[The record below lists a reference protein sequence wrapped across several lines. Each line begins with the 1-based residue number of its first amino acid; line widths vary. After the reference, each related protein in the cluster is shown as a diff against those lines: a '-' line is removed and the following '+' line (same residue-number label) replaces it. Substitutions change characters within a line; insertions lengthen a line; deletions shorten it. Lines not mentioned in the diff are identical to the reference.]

1 MFLPDAERLDEEPER
16 FISSSIS
23 PEASMRLSMATT
35 LLNLR
40 ADSSFR
46 AVSSSPVFP
55 ASSKMSD
62 CCFSEH
68 FHAGTVAI
76 ELSGAPADGV
86 CLTDDAGVVCEQEA
100 PETGLCVACVP

>member
-1 MFLPDAERLDEEPER
+1 MFLPDAERLVDAPER
-16 FISSSIS
+16 FINSSIS
-23 PEASMRLSMATT
+23 PEASMRLSMATG

-40 ADSSFR
+40 VASSFR

-68 FHAGTVAI
+68 FHAGTVAT
-76 ELSGAPADGV
+76 EVSGALAGGV
-86 CLTDDAGVVCEQEA
+86 CLMDDVDIICKQEA
-100 PETGLCVACVP
+100 PGADI

>member
-1 MFLPDAERLDEEPER
+1 MFLPDAERLDVAPER

-40 ADSSFR
+40 VDSSFR
-46 AVSSSPVFP
+46 AESFSPVFP
-55 ASSKMSD
+55 ASSRMSD

-68 FHAGTVAI
+68 FHAGTVSA
-76 ELSGAPADGV
+76 ELSGTLAGGV
-86 CLTDDAGVVCEQEA
+86 CLTDDVDAVCDLNA
-100 PETGLCVACVP
+100 PGTDV

>member
-1 MFLPDAERLDEEPER
+1 MFLPDSERLDDEPER

-23 PEASMRLSMATT
+23 PEASMRLSMAVD

-46 AVSSSPVFP
+46 AVSSSPAFP
-55 ASSKMSD
+55 ASSRMRD

-68 FHAGTVAI
+68 FHAGTVAT
-76 ELSGAPADGV
+76 EVSGAPTGGV
-86 CLTDDAGVVCEQEA
+86 CLTDDAGVV
-100 PETGLCVACVP
+100 

>member
-46 AVSSSPVFP
+46 AVSSNPAFP
-55 ASSKMSD
+55 ASPRMRD

-68 FHAGTVAI
+68 FHAGTVAT
-76 ELSGAPADGV
+76 EVSGALAGGV
-86 CLTDDAGVVCEQEA
+86 CLTDDVDVVCGLKA
-100 PETGLCVACVP
+100 PGTDV

>member
-1 MFLPDAERLDEEPER
+1 MFLPDAERLDVAPER

-23 PEASMRLSMATT
+23 PEASIRLSMATT

-46 AVSSSPVFP
+46 AVSSSPAFP
-55 ASSKMSD
+55 ASSRMSD

-76 ELSGAPADGV
+76 EVSGALAGGV
-86 CLTDDAGVVCEQEA
+86 CLTDDVDVVCEQEA
-100 PETGLCVACVP
+100 PGTDV